1 MRQPFK
7 TNRERQRGF
16 TILEM
21 LVATVVLVIG
31 IVGVAKLV
39 PVAINLDAANRKDS
53 TALVIAQR
61 EVNALL
67 DQPLGNATFSDPQ
80 GIVCPAA
87 STCDLGNPAQPLV
100 VVGSPVIM
108 FGDRPLIN
116 YSQAQVAGYSFNYTD
131 PDNPTHA
138 SYDVRWAVI
147 TFANA
152 QGIPFAKRF
161 IVGVRRQGG
170 NSPFLPITLDTM
182 VEK

>member
-7 TNRERQRGF
+7 KNRQRQHGF

-21 LVATVVLVIG
+21 LVATVVLVVG

-61 EVNALL
+61 EINAMLG
-67 DQPLGNATFSDPQ
+67 QPLGNTTFTDPQ
-80 GIVCPAA
+80 GVLCPAG
-87 STCDLGNPAQPLV
+87 STCDLGNAAQPLV

-108 FGDRPLIN
+108 YGSRPLIDF
-116 YSQAQVAGYSFNYTD
+116 SQAQVAGYSFYYTD
-131 PDNPTHA
+131 PDNPTNA

-147 TFANA
+147 TFAN
-152 QGIPFAKRF
+152 GSIPYGKRF